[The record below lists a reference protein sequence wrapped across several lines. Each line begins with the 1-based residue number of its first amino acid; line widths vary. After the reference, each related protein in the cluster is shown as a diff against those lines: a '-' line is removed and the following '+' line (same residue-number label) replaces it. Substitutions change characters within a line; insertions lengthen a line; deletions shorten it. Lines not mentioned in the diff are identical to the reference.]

1 MGIYSISSKDSSS
14 ANYAKA
20 TGNQLECESEL
31 SESELNQS
39 SKSNQTKLKKYS
51 IRLDVVKKTIFR
63 YK

>member
-1 MGIYSISSKDSSS
+1 MEIYSISSKDSSS
-14 ANYAKA
+14 ANGAKDA
-20 TGNQLECESEL
+20 GNQLECESEL

-63 YK
+63 